1 MLSVGNP
8 SHTLFAAQMFLI
20 PIKDGSNAM
29 VGAST
34 KDLYLGLAVLFAY
47 VFLDGDTSKSFKLR
61 ARARNAGERLKR
73 LIRLVVEA
81 VAIGEH
87 LHVNKLFDMSR
98 SGKLL
103 SDYGRHMI
111 ERLIRSGKT
120 VDEVVAEIIPT
131 AAASVPTQAQAMV
144 QMLDVYLKP
153 EHMHH
158 WPEIRRCAY
167 SDDREDFEKLQ
178 KYALEGCR
186 LAPAAFGL
194 LRVAAE
200 EGTIQ
205 DHERS
210 VSYDSGDVLYTDFV
224 AAGRDEKVFGKDPNE
239 IDVTRDLDLYIH
251 QGVGPHS
258 CVGRAISQIS
268 LAVQLGLFAKLKN
281 LRRVPGQAG
290 ELKYT
295 TNLPGG
301 NPGGVRVYMS
311 EDWSSWW
318 PYPTS
323 KLFPSLC
330 VS

>member
-1 MLSVGNP
+1 
-8 SHTLFAAQMFLI
+8 MFLI
-20 PIKDGSNAM
+20 PIKDGGDFS
-29 VGAST
+29 VGATT

-47 VFLDGDTSKSFKLR
+47 VFLDADTTKSLKLR
-61 ARARNAGERLKR
+61 VSAKKATQKLKK

-87 LHVNKLFDMSR
+87 LHINKLLDMSS

-103 SDYGRHMI
+103 SDYGRRMI
-111 ERLIRSGKT
+111 ERLIRGGKS

-131 AAASVPTQAQAMV
+131 AAASLPLQAQAMV
-144 QMLDVYLKP
+144 QILDLYMKP

-167 SDDREDFEKLQ
+167 SEDPEDFKTLQ

-194 LRVAAE
+194 LRIAAE
-200 EGTIQ
+200 GGTIQ
-205 DHERS
+205 DDKRS
-210 VSYDSGDVLYTDFV
+210 VMYNRGDVLYTDFV
-224 AAGRDEKVFGKDPNE
+224 SAGRDKEAFGRNANE
-239 IDVTRDLDLYIH
+239 IDVTHDLGRYLH
-251 QGVGPHS
+251 HGMGPHA
-258 CVGRAISQIS
+258 CIGRSITEIS

-295 TNLPGG
+295 TNVPGG
-301 NPGGVRVYMS
+301 NPGAVRVYMT

-318 PYPTS
+318 PFPTS
-323 KLFPSLC
+323 MNFPIPPC
-330 VS
+330 GI